1 MAKYLYSLLFT
12 VLFSA
17 AAFAQMD
24 ERFYF
29 PNKAMVPID
38 SVKYEEFALRADDT
52 IHVTGVFLKP
62 DGKAKATVLFFH
74 GAGGNVSKYLF
85 MTRPLVKAGY
95 QVLMVDF
102 RGYGKSNGK
111 PTHQNIAADGQMF
124 VNSALNRA
132 DVKNTKVIIYGA
144 SIGTQIAAKMAKD
157 NKAKISGLVLDGTI
171 SSLTD
176 IAADQSPESQRENI
190 RQFLKFP
197 YGAKDDIKEVGSMP
211 KLFIHS
217 KEDKEVP
224 YAHGQAV
231 FANAAEPKQ
240 FITYTGKHLD
250 AIRTDP
256 AKIIAAI
263 DIMIK

>member
-1 MAKYLYSLLFT
+1 MAKHLYSLLFT
-12 VLFSA
+12 LLISA

-29 PNKAMVPID
+29 PNKVMVPID
-38 SVKYEEFALRADDT
+38 SVKYEEFALRTDDT
-52 IHVTGVFLKP
+52 IHLTGVVLKP
-62 DGKAKATVLFFH
+62 EKKAKATILFFH

-85 MTRPLVKAGY
+85 MTKPLVKAGY

-111 PTHQNIAADGQMF
+111 PTHQNIAADGQLF
-124 VNSALNRA
+124 VNDALNRA
-132 DVKNTKVIIYGA
+132 DVKNTKIIIYGA

-176 IAADQSPESQRENI
+176 IAADQSPENQRETI
-190 RQFLKFP
+190 RQYLKFP
-197 YGAKDDIKEVGSMP
+197 YAAKDDIKEVGSMP

-217 KEDKEVP
+217 KEDKDVP
-224 YAHGQAV
+224 YAHGEV
-231 FANAAEPKQ
+231 VYTNAPEPKQ
-240 FITYTGKHLD
+240 FITYTGKHLY
-250 AIRTDP
+250 AITMEP

-263 DIMIK
+263 DVMIK